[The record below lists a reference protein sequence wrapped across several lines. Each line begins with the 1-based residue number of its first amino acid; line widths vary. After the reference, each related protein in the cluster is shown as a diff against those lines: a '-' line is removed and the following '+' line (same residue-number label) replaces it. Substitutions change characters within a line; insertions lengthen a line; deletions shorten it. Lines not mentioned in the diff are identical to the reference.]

1 MQAGGTKT
9 APCVGEGGMGALL
22 HLQPREDGEQLL
34 LCSVCVETVDKE
46 VDVCRR
52 PAGPSKVLLKRARR
66 LVASSPLALV
76 VEVELTPRGAAVAVE
91 GPQVLVVRRCWEE
104 ASEDG
109 TTGQQNI
116 LPELCIPVGK

>member
-1 MQAGGTKT
+1 MDYGI
-9 APCVGEGGMGALL
+9 PRRVGFRVVLTRKGIDAMCKAYT
-22 HLQPREDGEQLL
+22 RRGE
-34 LCSVCVETVDKE
+34 
-46 VDVCRR
+46 RR
-52 PAGPSKVLLKRARR
+52 A
-66 LVASSPLALV
+66 
-76 VEVELTPRGAAVAVE
+76 EVELTPRGAAVAVE